1 MAKWN
6 WMKGLRCL
14 AGASVAL
21 FGTALYAGDVTA
33 IPDAVANPDRVFQQ
47 TGFSL
52 LGEVGCSAP
61 TAAACGACGSK
72 DGSCGTGGKGGC
84 KSDGCNANGCDSG
97 CPLGLSCD
105 QDEFNLFE
113 GATLSGWLQL
123 GYVNRPT
130 GLFTDAS
137 ENGNVNINQ
146 LWFALDKAAASDCGE
161 WGWGYHA
168 DLVYGVDGNNTQAFG
183 NTPGQFDLGP
193 GFTRGGGYEWAI
205 PQAYVE
211 TTNGETTVKA
221 GHFYTILGYE
231 VVQATGN
238 QFFSHAYTMNNSEP
252 FTHTGVLIS
261 HNLSDDVTIHGGW
274 TAGWDTGFDQ
284 NAGGSNFLGGINVQ
298 LTDDT
303 SLAFA
308 TTIGDFGGTAAA
320 GGALPTGDGGYAH
333 SIVLDHSITDKLNYV
348 FQSDL
353 VRVQGFDSIG
363 INQYLIYQV
372 SDCLNTGTRME
383 WYKANGTSFYGMTYG
398 VNVKPHANVTIRPE
412 VRYDWSPAGA
422 IGQGGQSGTILSVDA
437 IFTF

>member
-6 WMKGLRCL
+6 WMQGLRCL
-14 AGASVAL
+14 AGAGVAL
-21 FGTALYAGDVTA
+21 FGTALYAGDATA
-33 IPDAVANPDRVFQQ
+33 IPDTVASPDRVFQQ

-52 LGEVGCSAP
+52 LGEVGCAAP

-72 DGSCGTGGKGGC
+72 DGSCGNGGC
-84 KSDGCNANGCDSG
+84 KSDGCNGTGCDTG

-123 GYVNRPT
+123 GYVNRAT
-130 GLFTDAS
+130 GLFTDTT

-146 LWFALDKAAASDCGE
+146 LWFALDKAAESECGE

-183 NTPGQFDLGP
+183 NNPGQFDLGP

-205 PQAYVE
+205 PQAYIE
-211 TTNGETTVKA
+211 ATNGDTTIKA

-238 QFFSHAYTMNNSEP
+238 QFFSHAYTMNNIEP

-261 HNLSDDVTIHGGW
+261 QKISDDVTVHGGW

-284 NAGGSNFLGGINVQ
+284 FAGGSNFLGGINVQ
-298 LTDDT
+298 LDDAT
-303 SLAFA
+303 SFA
-308 TTIGDFGGTAAA
+308 YGTTIGDFGV
-320 GGALPTGDGGYAH
+320 LGDGGYSH
-333 SIVLDHSITDKLNYV
+333 SIVIDHAVNCKLNYV

-353 VRVQGFDSIG
+353 LNVQSIDSVG

-372 SDCLNTGTRME
+372 SDCVSAATRLE
-383 WYKANGTSFYGMTYG
+383 WWKSDGNSVYGATAG
-398 VNVKPHANVTIRPE
+398 INVKPHANVTIRPE
-412 VRYDWSPAGA
+412 VRYDWSPAGVSA
-422 IGQGGQSGTILSVDA
+422 NFPALGQSPRQSGTTLSVDA